1 MWLDGSHYSDLMKD
15 PRKNIAH
22 MYKFIYKVKHILK
35 MTFTSYGCN
44 LWLKA
49 TDVSYGYPT
58 TGVTFG
64 SKVTLATDG

>member
-1 MWLDGSHYSDLMKD
+1 
-15 PRKNIAH
+15 

-35 MTFTSYGCN
+35 VTFTSYGCN

-49 TDVSYGYPT
+49 TDVPFGYPT

-64 SKVTLATDG
+64 SKVTVATGGQKLRAKVKYGVM

>member
-1 MWLDGSHYSDLMKD
+1 
-15 PRKNIAH
+15 
-22 MYKFIYKVKHILK
+22 MYKCIYKVKHILK
-35 MTFTSYGCN
+35 VTFTGDSCN

-49 TDVSYGYPT
+49 TDVPFGYPT